1 MFCKIIKGEELLKIK
16 MYPAGNGD
24 AFLIC
29 TDTANILIDGGYAS
43 TFAQY
48 VKDDLTELNSANQSL
63 ELVIT
68 THIDSDHIGGIL
80 KFLSLNRTSEKPLII
95 PIGNIWHNSLRSIT
109 TPIAEPLDLEKNR
122 SLLQSINDRGH
133 PKTKSDTD
141 SNAEKISAQQGS
153 TLATLIH
160 SGGYRWN
167 NGDGTTTISK
177 ENLESFPITGGIIRI
192 LSPSQDSLNFLLHE
206 WEKQLKKYGFKGSIS
221 SGELI
226 DDAFEFMLEHIDDH
240 QKKSPRKISATTC
253 KSLNEIYK
261 PDDSPTNKS
270 SIATII
276 ELNGTRI
283 LMLADAWAE
292 DIILSLQK
300 LKEEGHSMMFD
311 AIKISH
317 HGSYR
322 NTSPELLNLIDSPIY
337 FVSSNGTKHGHPDIE
352 TLIAI
357 VDRPSTF
364 SRTLYCN
371 YATAASKELK
381 NYQTKSE
388 AKFSVIE
395 NACDWI
401 VFTGN
406 K

>member
-1 MFCKIIKGEELLKIK
+1 M
-16 MYPAGNGD
+16 
-24 AFLIC
+24 
-29 TDTANILIDGGYAS
+29 
-43 TFAQY
+43 
-48 VKDDLTELNSANQSL
+48 
-63 ELVIT
+63 
-68 THIDSDHIGGIL
+68 
-80 KFLSLNRTSEKPLII
+80 
-95 PIGNIWHNSLRSIT
+95 
-109 TPIAEPLDLEKNR
+109 
-122 SLLQSINDRGH
+122 LQSISERGH
-133 PKTKSDTD
+133 PKIQSDTD

-153 TLATLIH
+153 TLATWIH
-160 SGGYRWN
+160 SGGYCWN
-167 NGDGTTTISK
+167 NGDGTISISK
-177 ENLESFPITGGIIRI
+177 ENLEVFPIKGDDSNFIS
-192 LSPSQDSLNFLLHE
+192 LSRFFKFLV
-206 WEKQLKKYGFKGSIS
+206 KGVGKATKKYGFKGSIS

-226 DDAFEFMLEHIDDH
+226 DDAFEFMLEHMNDY
-240 QKKSPRKISATTC
+240 QRKTPKPISATTR
-253 KSLNEIYK
+253 KSLHEIYK

-276 ELNGTRI
+276 ELNGIRI

-300 LKEEGHSMMFD
+300 LKDEGHSMIFD

-317 HGSYR
+317 HGSYH
-322 NTSPELLNLIDSPIY
+322 NTSPELLDLIDSPVY
-337 FVSSNGTKHGHPDIE
+337 FISSNGNRHDHPDIE

-364 SRTLYCN
+364 PRTLYCN
-371 YATAASKELK
+371 YATVASTELK

-401 VFTGN
+401 AFTGN

>member
-1 MFCKIIKGEELLKIK
+1 MLRIK
-16 MYPAGNGD
+16 MYQAGNGD

-29 TDTANILIDGGYAS
+29 TDTTNILIDGGYAS
-43 TFAQY
+43 SFMQY
-48 VKDDLTELNSANQSL
+48 IKDDLIELNSANKSL

-80 KFLSLNRTSEKPLII
+80 KFLSLNGTSAQPSII
-95 PIGNIWHNSLRSIT
+95 PIGNIWHNSLRSLT
-109 TPIAEPLDLEKNR
+109 ATPAKPLDLEKNR
-122 SLLQSINDRGH
+122 SLLQSISERGR
-133 PKTKSDTD
+133 PKIQSDTD
-141 SNAEKISAQQGS
+141 SNAEKISAQQAS
-153 TLATLIH
+153 TLATWIH
-160 SGGYRWN
+160 SGGYCWN
-167 NGDGTTTISK
+167 NGDGTISISK
-177 ENLESFPITGGIIRI
+177 ENLEVFPIKGGMIQI
-192 LSPSQDSLNFLLHE
+192 LSPSQDSLNFLLKE

-226 DDAFEFMLEHIDDH
+226 DDAFEFMLEHMNDY
-240 QKKSPRKISATTC
+240 QRKTPKPISATTR
-253 KSLNEIYK
+253 KSLHEIYK

-276 ELNGTRI
+276 ELNGIRI

-300 LKEEGHSMMFD
+300 LKDEGHSMIFD

-317 HGSYR
+317 HGSYH
-322 NTSPELLNLIDSPIY
+322 NTSPELLDLIDSPVY
-337 FVSSNGTKHGHPDIE
+337 FISSNGNRHDHPDIE

-364 SRTLYCN
+364 PRTLYCN
-371 YATAASKELK
+371 YATVASTELK

-401 VFTGN
+401 AFTGN

>member
-1 MFCKIIKGEELLKIK
+1 MLRIK

-29 TDTANILIDGGYAS
+29 TDTTNILIDGGYAS
-43 TFAQY
+43 SFMQY
-48 VKDDLTELNSANQSL
+48 IKDDLIELNSANKSL

-68 THIDSDHIGGIL
+68 THIDSDHIGGIV
-80 KFLSLNRTSEKPLII
+80 KFLGLNGSSSQPSII
-95 PIGNIWHNSLRSIT
+95 PIGNIWHNSLRSLT
-109 TPIAEPLDLEKNR
+109 ATPAKPLDLEKNR
-122 SLLQSINDRGH
+122 NLLQSISERGH
-133 PKTKSDTD
+133 PKIQSDTD

-153 TLATLIH
+153 TLATWIH
-160 SGGYRWN
+160 SGGYCWN
-167 NGDGTTTISK
+167 NGDGTISISK
-177 ENLESFPITGGIIRI
+177 ENLEVFPIKGGMIQI
-192 LSPSQDSLNFLLHE
+192 LSPSQDSLNFLLKE

-226 DDAFEFMLEHIDDH
+226 DDAFEFMLEHMNDY
-240 QKKSPRKISATTC
+240 QRKTPKPISATTR
-253 KSLNEIYK
+253 KSLHEIYK

-276 ELNGTRI
+276 ELNGIRI

-300 LKEEGHSMMFD
+300 LKDEGHSMIFD

-317 HGSYR
+317 HGSYH
-322 NTSPELLNLIDSPIY
+322 NTSPELLDLIDSPVY
-337 FVSSNGTKHGHPDIE
+337 FISSNGNRHDHPDIE

-364 SRTLYCN
+364 PRTLYCN
-371 YATAASKELK
+371 YATVAS
-381 NYQTKSE
+381 T
-388 AKFSVIE
+388 
-395 NACDWI
+395 
-401 VFTGN
+401 
-406 K
+406 

>member
-1 MFCKIIKGEELLKIK
+1 MLRIK
-16 MYPAGNGD
+16 MYQAGNGD

-29 TDTANILIDGGYAS
+29 TDTTNILVDGGYAS
-43 TFAQY
+43 SFTQHI
-48 VKDDLTELNSANQSL
+48 KDDLEELNSANQSL

-68 THIDSDHIGGIL
+68 THIDSDHIGGVL
-80 KFLSLNRTSEKPLII
+80 KLLSLNGTSDNSSII
-95 PIGNIWHNSLRSIT
+95 PITNIWHNSLRSIT
-109 TPIAEPLDLEKNR
+109 TPSAKPLDLEKNR

-133 PKTKSDTD
+133 PKVESDTN
-141 SNAEKISAQQGS
+141 SSAEKISAQQGS
-153 TLATLIH
+153 TLAKLIH

-167 NGDGTTTISK
+167 NGDGTTSISK
-177 ENLESFPITGGIIRI
+177 ENLESFPITGGTIRV
-192 LSPSQDSLNFLLHE
+192 LSPSQDSLKSLLNE

-221 SGELI
+221 SSELI
-226 DDAFEFMLEHIDDH
+226 DDAFEFMLEHMKDSNR
-240 QKKSPRKISATTC
+240 KAPRTISATTR
-253 KSLNEIYK
+253 KKLYEIYQ

-276 ELNGTRI
+276 ELNDMRI

-292 DIILSLQK
+292 DIIQSLKK
-300 LKEEGHSMMFD
+300 LKDEGHSMMFD

-322 NTSPELLNLIDSPIY
+322 NTSPELLALVDSPIY
-337 FVSSNGTKHGHPDIE
+337 FVSSNGNKHDHPDIE

-357 VDRPSTF
+357 VDRSSTF
-364 SRTLYCN
+364 SRTIYCN
-371 YATAASKELK
+371 YVTNASTELK
-381 NYQTKSE
+381 DYQTTSG
-388 AKFSVIE
+388 AQFSVIE

-401 VFTGN
+401 EFTGN

>member
-1 MFCKIIKGEELLKIK
+1 MFCCIKKDEELLKIK
-16 MYPAGNGD
+16 MYPSGNGD

-29 TDTANILIDGGYAS
+29 TDTTNILIDGGYAS
-43 TFAQY
+43 SFVQHIES
-48 VKDDLTELNSANQSL
+48 DLRELNSANQSL

-68 THIDSDHIGGIL
+68 THIDSDHISGIL
-80 KFLSLNRTSEKPLII
+80 KFIDLNGTSAQPSII
-95 PIGNIWHNSLRSIT
+95 PISNIWHNSLRSIT
-109 TPIAEPLDLEKNR
+109 TPITEPLNLEKNL

-160 SGGYRWN
+160 SGGYHWN
-167 NGDGTTTISK
+167 NGDGTTSISK
-177 ENLESFPITGGIIRI
+177 ENVESFPVTGGIIRI
-192 LSPSQDSLNFLLHE
+192 LSPTQDSLSFLLKE

-226 DDAFEFMLEHIDDH
+226 DDAFEFMLEHMDDS
-240 QKKSPRKISATTC
+240 QRKKPKPISATTH
-253 KSLNEIYK
+253 KSLHEIYQ

-270 SIATII
+270 SIATIV
-276 ELNGTRI
+276 ELNGIRI

-322 NTSPELLNLIDSPIY
+322 NTSPELLDLIDSHIY
-337 FVSSNGTKHGHPDIE
+337 FISSNGNKHGHPDIE

-357 VDRPSTF
+357 VDRPSGF

-381 NYQTKSE
+381 NYQTKSG

-401 VFTGN
+401 AFTGY

>member
-1 MFCKIIKGEELLKIK
+1 MLRIK
-16 MYPAGNGD
+16 MYQAGNGD

-29 TDTANILIDGGYAS
+29 TDTTNILIDGGYAS
-43 TFAQY
+43 SFIQY
-48 VKDDLTELNSANQSL
+48 IKDDLIELNSANKFL

-80 KFLSLNRTSEKPLII
+80 KFLSLNGTSTQPSII
-95 PIGNIWHNSLRSIT
+95 SVSNIWHNSLRSIT
-109 TPIAEPLDLEKNR
+109 MPIAEPLELEKNR
-122 SLLQSINDRGH
+122 SLLQSIHDRGH
-133 PKTKSDTD
+133 PKIQSDTD
-141 SNAEKISAQQGS
+141 SNAEKIGAQQGS

-160 SGGYRWN
+160 NGGYRWN
-167 NGDGTTTISK
+167 NGDGTTSITK
-177 ENLESFPITGGIIRI
+177 EGLESFAITGGMIRV
-192 LSPSQDSLNFLLHE
+192 LSPSQDSLKSLLSE

-226 DDAFEFMLEHIDDH
+226 DDAFEFMLEHMNDY
-240 QKKSPRKISATTC
+240 QRKTPKPISATTR
-253 KSLNEIYK
+253 KSLHEIYK

-276 ELNGTRI
+276 ELNGIRI

-292 DIILSLQK
+292 DIIFSLQK
-300 LKEEGHSMMFD
+300 LKDEGHSMIFD

-317 HGSYR
+317 HGSYH
-322 NTSPELLNLIDSPIY
+322 NTSPELLDLIDSPVY
-337 FVSSNGTKHGHPDIE
+337 FISSNGNRHYHPDIE

-364 SRTLYCN
+364 PRTLYCN
-371 YATAASKELK
+371 YATVASTELK

-401 VFTGN
+401 AFTGN

>member
-1 MFCKIIKGEELLKIK
+1 
-16 MYPAGNGD
+16 MYQAGNGD

-29 TDTANILIDGGYAS
+29 TDTTNILIDGGYAS
-43 TFAQY
+43 SFTQHI
-48 VKDDLTELNSANQSL
+48 KDDLIELNSANKSL

-80 KFLSLNRTSEKPLII
+80 KFLSLNGTSAQPSII
-95 PIGNIWHNSLRSIT
+95 PITNIWHNSLRSIM
-109 TPIAEPLDLEKNR
+109 TPSAKPLDLEKNR

-133 PKTKSDTD
+133 PRVESDTNR
-141 SNAEKISAQQGS
+141 SAEKISAQQGS
-153 TLATLIH
+153 TLAKFIH

-167 NGDGTTTISK
+167 NGDGTKSISK
-177 ENLESFPITGGIIRI
+177 ENLASFPIAGGMIQI
-192 LSPSQDSLNFLLHE
+192 LSPTQDSLNLLLKE

-226 DDAFEFMLEHIDDH
+226 DDAFEFMLEHMDDY
-240 QKKSPRKISATTC
+240 QRKTPKLISATTR
-253 KSLNEIYK
+253 KPLHEIYQT
-261 PDDSPTNKS
+261 DDSLTNKS

-276 ELNGTRI
+276 ELDGIRI

-292 DIILSLQK
+292 DIIPSLQK
-300 LKEEGHSMMFD
+300 LKEEGHSMVFN

-322 NTSPELLNLIDSPIY
+322 NTSPELLDLIDAPIY
-337 FVSSNGTKHGHPDIE
+337 FVSSNGNKHGHPDIE

-364 SRTLYCN
+364 PRTIYCN
-371 YATAASKELK
+371 YATSASTELK
-381 NYQTKSE
+381 KYQTTSG
-388 AKFSVIE
+388 AQFSVIE

-401 VFTGN
+401 AFTGN

>member
-1 MFCKIIKGEELLKIK
+1 VSCYIKKDEELLKIK

-29 TDTANILIDGGYAS
+29 TDTTNILIDGGYAS
-43 TFAQY
+43 SFVQHIES
-48 VKDDLTELNSANQSL
+48 DLKELNSANQSL

-80 KFLSLNRTSEKPLII
+80 KFIGLNGTSSQPSII
-95 PIGNIWHNSLRSIT
+95 PISNIWHNSLRSIT
-109 TPIAEPLDLEKNR
+109 TPIAEPLNLEKNLR
-122 SLLQSINDRGH
+122 LFKSINDRGH
-133 PKTKSDTD
+133 PKNELDKKSG
-141 SNAEKISAQQGS
+141 EVISAQQGS
-153 TLATLIH
+153 TLARLIH
-160 SGGYRWN
+160 EGGYCWN
-167 NGDGTTTISK
+167 NSDGTKNISK
-177 ENLESFPITGGIIRI
+177 ENFESFPITGGLIRV
-192 LSPSQDSLNFLLHE
+192 LSPSQDSLNFLLNE
-206 WEKQLKKYGFKGSIS
+206 WVKQLKKYGFKGSIT

-226 DDAFEFMLEHIDDH
+226 DDAFEFMLEHMKDSNR
-240 QKKSPRKISATTC
+240 KAPRTISATTR
-253 KSLNEIYK
+253 KKLYEIYQ

-276 ELNGTRI
+276 ELNDIRI

-292 DIILSLQK
+292 DIIQSLQK
-300 LKEEGHSMMFD
+300 LKDEGHSMMFD

-322 NTSPELLNLIDSPIY
+322 NTSPELLALVDSSIY
-337 FVSSNGTKHGHPDIE
+337 FVSSNGNKHGHPDIE

-357 VDRPSTF
+357 VDRSSTF
-364 SRTLYCN
+364 SRTIYCN
-371 YATAASKELK
+371 YATNASTELK
-381 NYQTKSE
+381 DYQTTSG
-388 AKFSVIE
+388 AQFSVIE

-401 VFTGN
+401 TFTGN